1 MNSSTFLSFVIRAT
15 AVLTLAWWTPAL
27 LAQAP
32 FTPKREVRAV
42 WVTTAAGLDW
52 PKSLDRREQQLALQS
67 IVQRLKRAHFNT
79 IYFQV
84 RARGDAYYHSRYEPW
99 AENLTGTLGKDPG
112 WDPLQLLLME
122 AHAAG
127 IEVHAWF
134 NVYKIRG
141 PQPVKSSAPPH
152 PSLAFPA
159 WVREVDGEAWLD
171 PGTPAVRMYL
181 ENVALDLIRTY
192 DLDGINFDFLR
203 YPGREFQ
210 DDESYAR
217 FGRGMAK
224 DDWRRLNITRFV
236 KEFYE
241 KAVAVKPMLKIGC
254 APLGVFDGESGIG
267 SAGSFHDYYQ
277 DAPGWLREGIMDYVS
292 PQIYWNLG
300 SSPGDPDFA
309 VLARRWTAFAG
320 GKQIYTGIAAY
331 KPEVLKELV
340 QQIDSARSA
349 GTSGQAFFR
358 YENIQ
363 SFERF
368 TQRYDSH
375 ALIPPMAWK
384 DSIPLEAPT
393 GLTAAEVAT
402 NVFRLAWTPPRRA
415 RDGDTARYYA
425 VYRSVS
431 SAIPFS
437 SPSSIVAV
445 SADPLPSWLDT
456 VSSPSGLSYTYA
468 VTAFEKGNN
477 ESEPSNTSTVT
488 SQALLALRQKI
499 AVITSLSASVSSL
512 DGRPAL
518 VAYRLSQ
525 RVPVSLDIIGGEGQD
540 SLVATV
546 VQKMQERGTYVV
558 ALTDLTF
565 TPGTYVLR
573 LRAGTTIL
581 EQPVFVRK

>member
-1 MNSSTFLSFVIRAT
+1 M
-15 AVLTLAWWTPAL
+15 TLAGWTPTL
-27 LAQAP
+27 LAQTP
-32 FTPKREVRAV
+32 STPKREVRAV

-52 PKSLDRREQQLALQS
+52 PKSLDRREQQRGLQS
-67 IVQRLKRAHFNT
+67 IVQKLRRAHFNT
-79 IYFQV
+79 VYFQV
-84 RARGDAYYHSRYEPW
+84 RARGDAYYRSRYEPW

-112 WDPLQLLLME
+112 WDPLQFLLTE

-141 PQPVKSSAPPH
+141 PQPVKPSIPPH

-181 ENVALDLIRTY
+181 EDVALDLIRTY

-210 DDESYAR
+210 DNESYAR
-217 FGRGMAK
+217 FGRGMAR
-224 DDWRRLNITRFV
+224 DEWRRMNITRFV

-241 KAVAVKPMLKIGC
+241 KAATVKPMLKIGC
-254 APLGVFDGESGIG
+254 APLGVFDGDSGIG
-267 SAGSFHDYYQ
+267 SAGSYHDYYQ
-277 DAPGWLREGIMDYVS
+277 DAPGWLRAGIMDYVS

-309 VLARRWTAFAG
+309 LLARRWTAAG
-320 GKQIYTGIAAY
+320 GGKHVYTGIAAY
-331 KPEVLKELV
+331 KPEVLKEV
-340 QQIDSARSA
+340 PQQIDSARSA
-349 GTSGQAFFR
+349 GASGQAFFR

-363 SFERF
+363 TFERLYR
-368 TQRYDSH
+368 RYDSP

-384 DSIPLEAPT
+384 DAIPPEAPT
-393 GLTAAEVAT
+393 GLMAAEVAT
-402 NVFRLAWTPPRRA
+402 NVFRLTWTPPVRA
-415 RDGDTARYYA
+415 GDGDTARYYA

-431 SAIPFS
+431 PAISFT

-445 SADPLPSWLDT
+445 ASNPLPSWVDT

-468 VTAFEKGNN
+468 VTAFDKGNN
-477 ESEPSNTSTVT
+477 ESEPSNASTVT

-499 AVITSLSASVSSL
+499 AGITSLSASVSSV

-525 RVPVSLDIIGGEGQD
+525 RVAVSLDIVGGGETTRD
-540 SLVATV
+540 SLVATL
-546 VQKMQERGTYVV
+546 VQKTQERGTYVV
-558 ALTDLTF
+558 ALTGLTF
-565 TPGTYVLR
+565 TPGAYVLR
-573 LRAGTTIL
+573 LLAGTTIL